1 MKHLKSYSQHNEG
14 IGSSLLKAGLAGS
27 LLFNSPEVKS
37 QPNNP
42 VTTLSKDTSG
52 RSEVKMVN
60 HLYNLRLEKS
70 NDTSLNAILDE
81 IKGNLNTK
89 DSTKFIDLFNKLSS
103 YLESQYG
110 YKIEARKIE
119 DLDGEELKRDPGK
132 FNLFEI
138 LGWLGSICL
147 ALCGVPRAIMSYKD
161 RHSHGISWGFL
172 ILWAFGELFALAY
185 VYDKLDL
192 PLLLN
197 YAVNILIVGVILYF
211 KVRPEVDP
219 E

>member
-1 MKHLKSYSQHNEG
+1 
-14 IGSSLLKAGLAGS
+14 
-27 LLFNSPEVKS
+27 
-37 QPNNP
+37 
-42 VTTLSKDTSG
+42 
-52 RSEVKMVN
+52 
-60 HLYNLRLEKS
+60 
-70 NDTSLNAILDE
+70 
-81 IKGNLNTK
+81 
-89 DSTKFIDLFNKLSS
+89 
-103 YLESQYG
+103 LESQYG

-147 ALCGVPRAIMSYKD
+147 ALCGVPQAIMSYKD

>member
-1 MKHLKSYSQHNEG
+1 MKHLISYSQHNEG

-27 LLFNSPEVKS
+27 LLFNSPEVNAKKIPDTNITS
-37 QPNNP
+37 QDSFKTNSRMISK
-42 VTTLSKDTSG
+42 LSDI
-52 RSEVKMVN
+52 RSKESSDIK
-60 HLYNLRLEKS
+60 LNL
-70 NDTSLNAILDE
+70 ILDE
-81 IKGNLNTK
+81 IKNNLDSK
-89 DSTKFIDLFNKLSS
+89 DSAKFISLFNKLSS
-103 YLESQYG
+103 HLESEYD
-110 YKIEARKIE
+110 YKIEARKI
-119 DLDGEELKRDPGK
+119 DLNENELKSKNPDE
-132 FNLFEI
+132 FNIFSI

-147 ALCGVPRAIMSYKD
+147 ALCGVPQAVMSYRE

-172 ILWAFGELFALAY
+172 VLWAFGELFALAY

-211 KVRPEVDP
+211 KVRPEVGP